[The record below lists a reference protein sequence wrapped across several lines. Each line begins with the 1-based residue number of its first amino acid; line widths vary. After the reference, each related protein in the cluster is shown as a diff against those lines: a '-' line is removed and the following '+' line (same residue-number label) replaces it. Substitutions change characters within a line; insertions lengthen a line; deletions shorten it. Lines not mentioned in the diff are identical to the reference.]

1 MQNILLQIDSFISF
15 VLDSLGIY
23 GPILGCFLILI
34 ESILPMLPLSVFIT
48 LNFYAFGHVW
58 GFIISNLLTVM
69 GCNMAFYLCRRVLK
83 GRFEYLV
90 KRFEKNR
97 ALKLVKRFS
106 NIKLSHLVTIMAF
119 PFTPAFLIN
128 IFGGVSEMD
137 HKKFLVATLMAKPF
151 MVYFWGFLGVTLL
164 ESLTHPEYFIRVIV
178 MVVIAYISSTIV
190 NKKFDLD

>member
-58 GFIISNLLTVM
+58 GFIISYLLTVM